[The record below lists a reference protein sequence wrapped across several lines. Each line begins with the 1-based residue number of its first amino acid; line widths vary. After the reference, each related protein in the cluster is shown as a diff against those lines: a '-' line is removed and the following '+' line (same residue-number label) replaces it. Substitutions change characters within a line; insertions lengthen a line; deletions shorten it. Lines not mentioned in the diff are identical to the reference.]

1 MSNLEDHEAEQAA
14 ITAAHEHI
22 EAHRLTYTVI
32 VTRDVTESTVIQ
44 LTAPTEQRACD
55 MALELSGRDGT
66 EWRRDDVL
74 RPASENYVTDV
85 SVADP
90 APAPEFCGIIDRVM
104 VGGIMFRAVRADLSG
119 AKEVSPVLKGNHI
132 IWDSRNGLAIAFVIC
147 KSSSGAPG
155 ILRAWPAT
163 HLPITVPKGEGVDAA
178 DAIHHILTMTIAARD
193 TYVPADQRKGKG
205 KVEAAPPMSLAWLQ
219 TSDAV
224 TDHIIEEL
232 FYDPQTDAVEPDHA
246 RASDA
251 LGSFTVEGVKKCI
264 HAAILEYLK
273 SGNSL
278 PAPQH
283 VTADAAPELAVLS
296 LPLGGTMILEL
307 GRCIEPAGLFRSAK
321 VIRNYRDAGAAQAW
335 CDGYARRHKQGGK

>member
-44 LTAPTEQRACD
+44 LTAPSEQTACD

-119 AKEVSPVLKGNHI
+119 AKEVSPVLKGNHL
-132 IWDSRNGLAIAFVIC
+132 IWDDKNGLAIAFVIC

-163 HLPITVPKGEGVDAA
+163 HQPITVPKGEGVDAA

-205 KVEAAPPMSLAWLQ
+205 KVEAAPPMSLA
-219 TSDAV
+219 
-224 TDHIIEEL
+224 
-232 FYDPQTDAVEPDHA
+232 
-246 RASDA
+246 
-251 LGSFTVEGVKKCI
+251 
-264 HAAILEYLK
+264 
-273 SGNSL
+273 
-278 PAPQH
+278 PQH
-283 VTADAAPELAVLS
+283 GTADAMPDLAVLS
-296 LPLGGTMILEL
+296 FPLGGTVIIEL
-307 GRCIEPAGLFRSAK
+307 GSCIEPAGLFRSAK
-321 VIRNYRDAGAAQAW
+321 VVRNYKDAGAAQAW

>member
-55 MALELSGRDGT
+55 MALELSAREGT

-90 APAPEFCGIIDRVM
+90 APAPEFCGIIDKVT
-104 VGGIMFRAVRADLSG
+104 VGGIVFRVVRADLLSR
-119 AKEVSPVLKGNHI
+119 VSEARPVLKGNHL
-132 IWDSRNGLAIAFVIC
+132 IWDSQNGLAIAFCLGVRYRHDL
-147 KSSSGAPG
+147 PTF
-155 ILRAWPAT
+155 LRAWPADSIPFKIP
-163 HLPITVPKGEGVDAA
+163 HGEGVGAA

-193 TYVPADQRKGKG
+193 AHVPADQRK
-205 KVEAAPPMSLAWLQ
+205 VEAAP
-219 TSDAV
+219 
-224 TDHIIEEL
+224 
-232 FYDPQTDAVEPDHA
+232 
-246 RASDA
+246 
-251 LGSFTVEGVKKCI
+251 
-264 HAAILEYLK
+264 
-273 SGNSL
+273 
-278 PAPQH
+278 QH
-283 VTADAAPELAVLS
+283 STADATPELAVLS

-321 VIRNYRDAGAAQAW
+321 VVRNYKDAGAAQAW

>member
-44 LTAPTEQRACD
+44 LTAPSEQTACD

-90 APAPEFCGIIDRVM
+90 APAPEFCGIIDKVT
-104 VGGIMFRAVRADLSG
+104 VEGIMFRVVRADLSG
-119 AKEVSPVLKGNHI
+119 AKEVSPVLKGNHL
-132 IWDSRNGLAIAFVIC
+132 IWDDKNGLAIAFVIC

-163 HLPITVPKGEGVDAA
+163 HQPIKMPAGDGIDAA
-178 DAIHHILTMTIAARD
+178 HAIHRILTMAIAASD
-193 TYVPADQRKGKG
+193 AYVPADQRKG

-219 TSDAV
+219 TADAV
-224 TDHIIEEL
+224 ANNAIEAL
-232 FYDPQTDAVEPDHA
+232 FYNPETDDIDPDNA

-251 LGSFTVEGVKKCI
+251 LGSTTVEGVKKCI
-264 HAAILEYLK
+264 HAAVLEYLQ
-273 SGNSL
+273 SGKVL

-283 VTADAAPELAVLS
+283 VTADATPDLAVLS
-296 LPLGGTMILEL
+296 LPLGGTVIIEL
-307 GRCIEPAGLFRSAK
+307 GSCIEPAGLFRSAK
-321 VIRNYRDAGAAQAW
+321 VVRNYKDAGAAQAW

>member
-1 MSNLEDHEAEQAA
+1 MSNLEEHEAEQAA

-44 LTAPTEQRACD
+44 LTAPSEQTACD

-90 APAPEFCGIIDRVM
+90 APAPKFCEITDRVM
-104 VGGIMFRAVRADLSG
+104 VGGIVWRVVQADLSG
-119 AKEVSPVLKGNHI
+119 VSEASPVLKGNHL
-132 IWDSRNGLAIAFVIC
+132 IWDDKNGLAIAFVIC

-163 HLPITVPKGEGVDAA
+163 HQPIKMPAGDGIDAA
-178 DAIHHILTMTIAARD
+178 HAIHRILTMAIAASD
-193 TYVPADQRKGKG
+193 AYVPADQRKGK
-205 KVEAAPPMSLAWLQ
+205 A
-219 TSDAV
+219 
-224 TDHIIEEL
+224 
-232 FYDPQTDAVEPDHA
+232 
-246 RASDA
+246 
-251 LGSFTVEGVKKCI
+251 
-264 HAAILEYLK
+264 
-273 SGNSL
+273 
-278 PAPQH
+278 APQH
-283 VTADAAPELAVLS
+283 VTADATPDLAVLS
-296 LPLGGTMILEL
+296 LPLGGTVIIEL
-307 GRCIEPAGLFRSAK
+307 GSCIEPAGLFRSAK
-321 VIRNYRDAGAAQAW
+321 VVRNYKDAGAAQAW